1 MSETIQPMES
11 TGETTVAPVIQSF
24 KGLSRQ
30 CFKDAPDLWTR
41 ASRTYQTPA
50 EWANPFHGPA
60 RKERFAGVLVAVT
73 IGVALASVVFLG
85 LSGAF
90 R

>member
-1 MSETIQPMES
+1 MSES
-11 TGETTVAPVIQSF
+11 RKSAFVIPSE
-24 KGLSRQ
+24 
-30 CFKDAPDLWTR
+30 WTR
-41 ASRTYQTPA
+41 ASRIYQSPA

-73 IGVALASVVFLG
+73 IGVALASVAFLG
-85 LSGAF
+85 WSGVW